1 MTWGRRLRMST
12 LQEWLSCR
20 VCCNGTCWWRY
31 GVDPRRRRRF
41 PCPRTICWPLLTGK
55 RRPCVKFWWRFRF
68 LEWLCPGR
76 QLVERFWQIVGWGCF
91 FPTNRSSRCFWLW
104 RLQRGWSK
112 WRKKY
117 LRSIAWEHVLGHE
130 QHFPVENFVS
140 ENEVT
145 DQTGIWVWNVEWL
158 VDDDVR
164 IWTQSIVEGVVLE
177 MSGVQMG
184 SSVLIYS
191 VISDDFGEVVHS
203 EEIGIVP
210 AWGDKGSTDWGVGDF
225 IVSLEHEWWGKV
237 GLLFVGD
244 LSFNMSLGWAEMLA
258 DQIVKLCRVNFSS
271 AWNDDVLSDVELIM
285 ELLHLVGGDGVG
297 VFSDTSAW
305 LTEVMVSEG
314 GVVDH
319 LKSVL
324 QGIHWSGVLVDS
336 WLKSLHLHWFV
347 SGLEDDFWQ
356 EVDCIAELSL
366 VKEQSVSADL
376 SSDVDLEDASESVDP
391 FLDLLLWQG
400 LSASQSSVGNEL
412 SHWTVF
418 KSLLSA
424 ACFDVDSDGSLMTRP
439 EFSSD
444 SDTVAKFI
452 DGGGS
457 WSLESFRNFAKG

>member
-1 MTWGRRLRMST
+1 M
-12 LQEWLSCR
+12 
-20 VCCNGTCWWRY
+20 
-31 GVDPRRRRRF
+31 
-41 PCPRTICWPLLTGK
+41 
-55 RRPCVKFWWRFRF
+55 
-68 LEWLCPGR
+68 
-76 QLVERFWQIVGWGCF
+76 
-91 FPTNRSSRCFWLW
+91 
-104 RLQRGWSK
+104 
-112 WRKKY
+112 
-117 LRSIAWEHVLGHE
+117 GHE

-237 GLLFVGD
+237 GLLLVGD

-347 SGLEDDFWQ
+347 SGLEDNFWQ